1 MTGAYRAGLLAV
13 MLVVAACSGDP
24 ASGDSTTTA
33 PADDEATVGPDG
45 GAVAGFDGVALDIP
59 AGVFDAETVITIT
72 PAALEGLPDGAVAHG
87 IGFEITAS
95 NAPDGLVVVEVPV
108 PADVSR
114 DDLYLVRIPTSGPPQ
129 IIGGGFEGDSYVA
142 AVPGFSKFT
151 LATYDA
157 ADLLASLGIR
167 VDILLEALD
176 IPVADGPDGSTDELY
191 ALASGLLPAPVA
203 RSVRVIGPG
212 EVLAG
217 RAATFAAQDFVTTTP
232 RFLRYAWT
240 VSGPMRPVGPTDDP
254 TVVLEGLS
262 EGRAILGVDVTDPRL
277 GVSAFASR
285 RVFVV
290 APDATGLYLSPN
302 QDDYQPQDRATV
314 LAVPRNMTPPFTY
327 VWSTT
332 NGASGVE
339 QTAAQSIDLEIG
351 SITSDTV
358 LTVQVTDA
366 SNLSVEQSLGL
377 MLGPNANDCYII
389 GFAGPLTA
397 EVGQPTAFELLTT
410 DPVPSFSL
418 GVRSGTGM
426 ISVAGTTVT
435 VTFNEPGM
443 QFIDALGRAN
453 AVCRHWLG
461 ATAVLVEGPIP
472 PLTAVLLEPP
482 AEGGI
487 DAPIELTLEVAG
499 GIVATTDGPA
509 PYLATVDWGDGT
521 SEEVTIDAP
530 SATTPNQVVLAHTY
544 EEAGAFAIA
553 ITVESPDGQTV
564 VVAHEIAIDVAANYR
579 GVIVEYVESESDTF
593 HVTRNRVDV
602 TVAEGEIVL
611 DRLVVEWE
619 TRYETFTTGGDT
631 EIADCLGVGSR
642 TLVEA
647 DLFFNDAGRIRGTIH
662 LRWVHDDEG
671 PECPFGGVHFDRDW
685 NGDVRGRIEGDLI
698 TLTLVGRSEG
708 LAEETLT
715 VEATRR

>member
-13 MLVVAACSGDP
+13 MLVAAGCSGNP

-33 PADDEATVGPDG
+33 PADDEATVGPEGGTVEGPDG
-45 GAVAGFDGVALDIP
+45 IALDIP

-72 PAALEGLPDGAVAHG
+72 PTTPEGLPDGAVAQG
-87 IGFEITAS
+87 FGFEITAS
-95 NAPDGLVVVEVPV
+95 NAPDGLVLVEVPV

-167 VDILLEALD
+167 VDILLEVLD
-176 IPVADGPDGSTDELY
+176 IPVDIADERDELY
-191 ALASGLLPAPVA
+191 GLASGLLPAPVA

-217 RAATFAAQDFVTTTP
+217 RAATFAAQDFVTSTKHL
-232 RFLRYAWT
+232 LRYAWT

-285 RVFVV
+285 RVFVL

-302 QDDYQPQDRATV
+302 QDDYQPDDLAAV

-339 QTAAQSIDLEIG
+339 QSAEQSIDLEIG
-351 SITSDTV
+351 SISSDTV

-366 SNLSVEQSLGL
+366 SDLAVEQSLGL
-377 MLGPNANDCYII
+377 MLGPNPQDCYII

-410 DPVPSFSL
+410 DPVPPFTL
-418 GVRSGTGM
+418 GIRSGTGT

-443 QFIDALGRAN
+443 QFVDVLGRAN
-453 AVCRHWLG
+453 EWCKIWLG
-461 ATAVLVEGPIP
+461 STVVLVQGPIP

-487 DAPIELTLEVAG
+487 DARIELTLEVAG
-499 GIVATTDGPA
+499 GIVATTEGLA
-509 PYLATVDWGDGT
+509 PYLVTVDWGDGT

-530 SATTPNQVVLAHTY
+530 SATTPTPAVLAHTF
-544 EEAGAFAIA
+544 EEAGAYAIA

-564 VVAHEIAIDVAANYR
+564 VIAHEIAIDAVTTYR
-579 GVIVEYVESESDTF
+579 GVIVEYVESESDIF

-602 TVAEGEIVL
+602 TVADGEIVL
-611 DRLVVEWE
+611 DRLIVEWE

-642 TLVEA
+642 SLVEA

-671 PECPFGGVHFDRDW
+671 PECPFGGLHSDRDW
-685 NGDVRGRIEGDLI
+685 RGDVRGGIEGDLI
-698 TLTLVGRSEG
+698 TLTLVGRAEG

-715 VEATRR
+715 VEAPRV